1 MRFFSAAITALLLS
15 AGSTNLLAQ
24 SRGEIVGIVG
34 DSAHIPLADVRVTL
48 AGFSAHALT
57 DAKGIFRMHDLRPGT
72 YEVQLHRLGYEAL
85 TFAIE
90 VRAQDSLSLDI
101 QLNSSAVT
109 VAAVEVHA
117 SAISRR
123 LIDVGFVDRRRTSIV
138 PASQFVTRE
147 EIAKRNPIDLTQ
159 LVNRMVG
166 RLRSCA
172 NPVVFLDGSLSPQP
186 PRDPPIIAATVKER
200 AQRAEP
206 PPRPGVTD
214 GIPPDIVEGI
224 EVYVGPA
231 QIPLQYKAPW
241 RGADCAIVI
250 WTR

>member
-1 MRFFSAAITALLLS
+1 MRFLPAAVTALLLS
-15 AGSTNLLAQ
+15 ASSMNVLAQ
-24 SRGEIVGIVG
+24 SRGEIIGIVG
-34 DSAHIPLADVRVTL
+34 DSAHMPLADVRVTL
-48 AGFSAHALT
+48 AGVAAHALT
-57 DAKGIFRMHDLRPGT
+57 DAKGIFRVHDLRPGT
-72 YEVQLHRLGYEAL
+72 YDVQLHRLGYEAL

-101 QLNSSAVT
+101 QLNASALT
-109 VAAVEVHA
+109 VAAVEVRA

-172 NPVVFLDGSLSPQP
+172 NPVVFVDGSLSPPP
-186 PRDPPIIAATVKER
+186 PRDPPVIAASVKER
-200 AQRAEP
+200 AQIADP

-214 GIPPDIVEGI
+214 GIPPEVVEGI

-241 RGADCAIVI
+241 RGTDCAIVI

>member
-1 MRFFSAAITALLLS
+1 MRFLHAALTVLLLS
-15 AGSTNLLAQ
+15 LSSTNLLAQ
-24 SRGEIVGIVG
+24 SRGDIVGIVG

-48 AGFSAHALT
+48 VGFAAHALT
-57 DAKGIFRMHDLRPGT
+57 DAKGIFRMHDLKPGT
-72 YEVQLHRLGYEAL
+72 YEMQVHRLGYEAL
-85 TFAIE
+85 AFAID
-90 VRAQDSLSLDI
+90 VRATDSLSLDI
-101 QLNSSAVT
+101 QLNASALT
-109 VAAVEVHA
+109 VAFVEVRA

-123 LIDVGFVDRRRTSIV
+123 LIDVGFVERRRTSIV

-147 EIAKRNPIDLTQ
+147 EIARRNPIDLSQ

-166 RLRSCA
+166 RLKSCA
-172 NPVVFLDGSLSPQP
+172 NPVVFLDGSLSPPP

-200 AQRAEP
+200 AQIADP
-206 PPRPGVTD
+206 PPRPGATD
-214 GIPPDIVEGI
+214 GIPPEIVEGI